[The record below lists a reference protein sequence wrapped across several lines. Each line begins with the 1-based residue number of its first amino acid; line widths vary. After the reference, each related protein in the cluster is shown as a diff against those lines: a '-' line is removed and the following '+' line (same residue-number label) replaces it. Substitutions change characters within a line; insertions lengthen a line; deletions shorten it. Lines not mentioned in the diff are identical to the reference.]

1 MPAWWTRLFRRHPER
16 EAAHGSAEA
25 SLVAAAEAFVRPSL
39 TDYRLPDPAALAR
52 ARALLERALSMD
64 QRRDLFA
71 RGYFCVQGKRY
82 SYRIREGHAGNVDAL
97 DSGGRVVSRY
107 CAHPLGRI
115 PVHDVM
121 LAQKLWIETD
131 EDMFLREASP
141 YPLHLHER
149 GYRVQ
154 GSQDTNVC

>member
-1 MPAWWTRLFRRHPER
+1 MPAWWTRLFRRRVQPEGPHR
-16 EAAHGSAEA
+16 SAEVR
-25 SLVAAAEAFVRPSL
+25 LVAAAEAFVRPSL
-39 TDYRLPDPAALAR
+39 TDYRLPDSAALAK
-52 ARALLERALSMD
+52 ARALLEGALTIE

-71 RGYFCVQGKRY
+71 RGYFCVKGNRF

-97 DSGGRVVSRY
+97 DPSGRVVGRY

-121 LAQKLWIETD
+121 LAQKLWLETD

-149 GYRVQ
+149 GCRVPPVH
-154 GSQDTNVC
+154 DANAR